1 MTKEEMIRDYNYS
14 DSVSYKEVLD
24 TYNSLIKEGKQGD
37 AKRLIGGHGG
47 KIAVILK
54 YNYQIGKF

>member
-37 AKRLIGGHGG
+37 AKRLIGEATIVKH
-47 KIAVILK
+47 
-54 YNYQIGKF
+54 NYQIGKF